1 MEKYKRVLLKLSG
14 EALNGNNKSEI
25 YDLEVLKT
33 ILDQVKFLLEK
44 EIEVSIV
51 IGGGNI
57 WRGEVSSN
65 LNINLKRADYMGM
78 MATTINAVAL
88 ESFLNNHGVSSIVVN
103 SLNFEDIAK
112 NMSPEE
118 MDLELKGKKVIIFG
132 GGTGK
137 PFFSTDTAASLR
149 AKQIKADVI
158 LVAKN
163 NTNGVYD
170 KDPNKFDDAKFIS
183 EISYDEIIE
192 RKLQVIDQS
201 AIEILKDANID
212 LLIFNMNDKNFIK
225 NLYNSSIKDNKTVV
239 YK

>member
-1 MEKYKRVLLKLSG
+1 MDKYQRILLKLSG
-14 EALNGNNKSEI
+14 EALSGNKKGEI
-25 YDLEVLKT
+25 YDLEVLEN
-33 ILDQVKFLLEK
+33 ILEQVKFLLQK
-44 EIEVSIV
+44 DIEVSIV

-57 WRGEVSSN
+57 WRGEISSK
-65 LNINLKRADYMGM
+65 LNINLRKADYMGM

-88 ESFLNNHGVSSIVVN
+88 ESYLNNHGVSAIVVN

-158 LVAKN
+158 LIAKN

-170 KDPNKFDDAKFIS
+170 KDPNKYPDAKFIN
-183 EISYDEIIE
+183 EISYDEILE
-192 RKLQVIDQS
+192 QRLEVIDHS

-225 NLYNSSIKDNKTVV
+225 NLYNINIKNNKTIV